1 MFMQDLVKH
10 IFAGREPVQVPNVSA
25 SCCEQVG
32 VFFINCAS
40 SQGVNPD
47 EAIAYGAAVQAAVL
61 SGVPMK
67 NRVSLYDV
75 TPLSLGIRTAG
86 NTMANLINRNTPTPA
101 LKEKVFSTSKVCW
114 TLAAVFLN
122 SMLA

>member
-1 MFMQDLVKH
+1 MAPAN
-10 IFAGREPVQVPNVSA
+10 IFGRLLAG
-25 SCCEQVG
+25 
-32 VFFINCAS
+32 
-40 SQGVNPD
+40 QGVNPD

-75 TPLSLGIRTAG
+75 TPLSLGIKTAG

-101 LKEKVFSTSKVCW
+101 TKEKVFSTSKVCGSGRSA
-114 TLAAVFLN
+114 TAGPTCLLYFVRRPVYPLRTG
-122 SMLA
+122 